1 MNRFQLVLSEYEMRV
16 LRVCAG
22 EPQSGIAPGEKLDTA
37 IELLTNLRLVET
49 RDGVYVAT
57 PKGQEVLNAP
67 TNGEKRWP

>member
-22 EPQSGIAPGEKLDTA
+22 EPQSGITPGEELDSA
-37 IELLTNLRLVET
+37 MELFTNLRLVEV

-57 PKGQEVLNAP
+57 PKGQEVLN
-67 TNGEKRWP
+67 NKIGEKRWP

>member
-1 MNRFQLVLSEYEMRV
+1 MFQLVLSEYEMRV

-22 EPQSGIAPGEKLDTA
+22 EPQSGIIPGEELDTA

-57 PKGQEVLNAP
+57 PKGQEVLNATT